1 MINRVYRR
9 SYLKRQFLAPVTA
22 CLLAI
27 DGEEPIGVKLSY
39 YSVENNTERG
49 AFLTIDTDR
58 WRRKKNPGAVSSKF
72 SPEKLKKLARFKY
85 KTEYDM
91 VSEFNLA
98 DVLLRG
104 GFEILLES
112 FREDEDQENSFSLRT
127 GNMQVKW

>member
-1 MINRVYRR
+1 
-9 SYLKRQFLAPVTA
+9 
-22 CLLAI
+22 
-27 DGEEPIGVKLSY
+27 
-39 YSVENNTERG
+39 
-49 AFLTIDTDR
+49 
-58 WRRKKNPGAVSSKF
+58 
-72 SPEKLKKLARFKY
+72 
-85 KTEYDM
+85 M